1 MRAIHRNG
9 QQTLRSYP
17 VASATVIAI
26 GDMVWSNSG
35 EVKPAADY
43 TWDTNLATTQG
54 TFAAAFV
61 GIARTA
67 SAAGETTNVQG
78 DVSPEAVYEMDQAS
92 ATIDIGTPV
101 GPAKASGNALENQK
115 VVASTGTSCIGRAA
129 ADYQSA
135 TTRVRVTLASAYHT
149 ASSNVNANVG

>member
-1 MRAIHRNG
+1 MRNIHRSG

-61 GIARTA
+61 GIARTP
-67 SAAGETTNVQG
+67 SAAGETTNVQV
-78 DVSPEAVYEMDQAS
+78 DVSPDAIYECDQAS

-115 VVASTGTSCIGRAA
+115 IVAATATSCIGRAA
-129 ADYQSA
+129 SDHQSA
-135 TTRVRVTLASAYHT
+135 ATRIRVNFASAFHT
-149 ASSNVNANVG
+149 ASANVNANVG

>member
-1 MRAIHRNG
+1 M
-9 QQTLRSYP
+9 
-17 VASATVIAI
+17 
-26 GDMVWSNSG
+26 
-35 EVKPAADY
+35 
-43 TWDTNLATTQG
+43 
-54 TFAAAFV
+54 

-67 SAAGETTNVQG
+67 SAAGETTNVQV

>member
-1 MRAIHRNG
+1 MRAIYRKG
-9 QQTLRSYP
+9 QQVLRSYP

-35 EVKPAADY
+35 EVKPNADY

-54 TFAAAFV
+54 THAAAFV
-61 GIARTA
+61 GIALTP
-67 SAAGETTNVQG
+67 SAAGETNNVQV
-78 DVSPEAVYEMDQAS
+78 DVSPESVYEVDMAS

-115 VVASTGTSCIGRAA
+115 VVAATATSCIGRAA
-129 ADYQSA
+129 SDHQSA
-135 TTRVRVTLASAYHT
+135 TTRVLVTFASAFHT
-149 ASSNVNANVG
+149 SSSNVNANVG